1 MISCFI
7 KKYVTIIL
15 FILQSVIVI
24 AQNETGFFGKV
35 VDMKTQKPLQY
46 VVVSIQNAT
55 IMQLTASDGAFKL
68 VLQSEGNQLLLLHS
82 QGYKDLLF
90 PVKVVSG
97 EMIDLG
103 VLVLEE
109 DNQIGSEAFLIA
121 LSESDLTDDNTSSE
135 NTSGL
140 LQSSRDAFIQASAFN
155 WGQARFRMR
164 GLDSEHAKMTIN
176 GVTMNKMYDGR
187 PQWGNW
193 GGLNDATRNQE
204 FSIGTATSDYT
215 FGGILGTQ
223 QINTRASIYRPSSRI
238 TFSSSNTNYSFRI
251 MATYATGLMPSGW
264 AFVVSAGKRK
274 ANEGFFEGTN
284 YDADSF
290 FMSIEKKLNTQHSLN
305 FTGFYTPNSR
315 GKNSPNTDEVTQLT
329 SEKYNS
335 YWGWQ
340 NGKKRNARIKKV
352 EEPILMLNHFFR
364 IDDKTTL
371 NSSIAYQFGKVSN
384 SNIDYQNVNSPDPTH
399 YRKLPSFYSFV
410 YAKDKGEY
418 PGNYTPDYENA
429 KKNRVLFL
437 ANPQIDWKE
446 LYRANQTLLP
456 NPSGISNNYMP
467 GQSHYVLYEGRTDDK
482 TISLNSN
489 VNSQLTENV
498 FFNGGFAFRKLKSHN
513 YQLLTDL
520 LGGLYFED
528 IDLFYKGDQSQS
540 DLKNS
545 NRRVGVGDSYR
556 YNYNYLANTIDFF
569 TQFKFTYRKV
579 DFYLAQAFSSSTYQR
594 EGLYQNG
601 IYASNSFGKSKK
613 VNFENFAFKGGLTY
627 KISGKQWL
635 FFNGAYLTQ
644 APTIRNTFPNARL
657 NNSIV
662 DGIESVNISSTE
674 ANYVFHSPKIK
685 ARLTGYYSLIK
696 NATQTS
702 FFYAEG
708 IFDVGAGYDN
718 ANAFVS
724 QTLTHLN
731 KKNIGGELSFEYQMV
746 PAFKTILS
754 VAYGQYTY
762 DSNPNVIIVDNARAS
777 LENSNPVFNFGSA
790 ILKNYKQPGMPQQ
803 AYSVGV
809 EYRNAKYWWLGANI
823 NYLANSYIDISP
835 ITRIGQFYINP
846 KSGFPFPEAS
856 RERAKALL
864 KQEKINPITLLN
876 ITGGKSWRIRRKYI
890 SLFVS
895 INNVLNKIY
904 KTGGF
909 EQARNANFRRLNQQE
924 TSGTPSFGPKYF
936 YGYGRTYFGN
946 LAINL

>member
-1 MISCFI
+1 MCM
-7 KKYVTIIL
+7 KKCITVIL
-15 FILQSVIVI
+15 LIFQLMTVI

-35 VDMKTQKPLQY
+35 VDMKTQKPLQH
-46 VVVSIQNAT
+46 VVVSIQNSA
-55 IMQLTASDGAFKL
+55 IMQLTESDGTFKL

-90 PVKVVSG
+90 PIKVISG

-109 DNQIGSEAFLIA
+109 DNQIGSEAFMIS
-121 LSESDLTDDNTSSE
+121 LSENDLNDDNSSSE

-164 GLDSEHAKMTIN
+164 GLDSQHATMTIN

-204 FSIGTATSDYT
+204 FSVGVASSDYT

-223 QINTRASIYRPSSRI
+223 QINARASIYRPSSRI
-238 TFSSSNTNYSFRI
+238 TFSSSNTNYSFRV
-251 MATYATGLMPSGW
+251 MATYATGLMSSGW
-264 AFVVSAGKRK
+264 AYVVSAGKRK

-290 FMSIEKKLNTQHSLN
+290 FMSIEKKLNTQHSFNL
-305 FTGFYTPNSR
+305 TGFYTPNSR

-329 SEKYNS
+329 SKRYNS

-340 NGKKRNARIKKV
+340 GGKKKNARIKRV
-352 EEPILMLNHFFR
+352 EEPVLMLNHFFR

-371 NSSIAYQFGKVSN
+371 NSSITYQFGKVSN

-399 YRKLPSFYSFV
+399 YRKLPSYYTSV
-410 YAKDKGEY
+410 YAKDQGEY
-418 PGNYTPDYENA
+418 SGNFTPDYENA
-429 KKNRVLFL
+429 KKNEELFV
-437 ANPQIDWKE
+437 ANSQIDWKE
-446 LYRANQTLLP
+446 LYRANQMLSTNP
-456 NPSGISNNYMP
+456 NGSADSYVSA
-467 GQSHYVLYEGRTDDK
+467 QSKYVLYEDRTEDK
-482 TISLNSN
+482 TISFNSN
-489 VNSQLTENV
+489 VNSQLTENI
-498 FFNGGFAFRKLKSHN
+498 FFNGGIAFRNLKSHN

-540 DLKNS
+540 DLKNP

-601 IYASNSFGKSKK
+601 IYATNSFGKSKK

-635 FFNGAYLTQ
+635 FINGAYLTQ

-657 NNSIV
+657 NNSVV
-662 DGIESVNISSTE
+662 DGIESVNISSIE
-674 ANYVFHSPKIK
+674 GNYIFHSPKIK

-708 IFDVGAGYDN
+708 IFDNGAGFDN
-718 ANAFVS
+718 TNAFVS

-731 KKNIGGELSFEYQMV
+731 KKNIGVELSFEHQIL
-746 PAFKTILS
+746 PTFKTILS

-762 DSNPNVIIVDNARAS
+762 DSNPNVVVVDNARVS
-777 LENSNPVFNFGSA
+777 LENSNPVFNFGNA
-790 ILKNYKQPGMPQQ
+790 TLKNYKQPGMPQQ
-803 AYSVGV
+803 AYSLAV
-809 EYRNAKYWWLGANI
+809 EYRNPKYWWLGTNI
-823 NYLANSYIDISP
+823 NYLTNSYIDVSP
-835 ITRIGQFYINP
+835 ISRTAQFYINP
-846 KSGFPFPEAS
+846 KSGFSFPEAS
-856 RERAKALL
+856 SERAKIIL
-864 KQEKINPITLLN
+864 KQEKFDPIRLLN
-876 ITGGKSWRIRRKYI
+876 ITGGKSWRVRRKYI

-895 INNVLNKIY
+895 INNALNKTY

-909 EQARNANFRRLNQQE
+909 EQARNANFRRLDQQQS
-924 TSGTPSFGPKYF
+924 SGTPSFGPKYF
-936 YGYGRTYFGN
+936 YGYGRSYFGN